1 MSAGNSDQKIYV
13 LCCFFF
19 PEFCTRR
26 KVGVKPCFLEVNTV
40 FGPEAPRV
48 AAVKKL
54 NLVHRGKC
62 RGFFVKFFVAIF
74 PGN

>member
-1 MSAGNSDQKIYV
+1 MITQIIRKPF
-13 LCCFFF
+13 LCVTDVCAIERLV
-19 PEFCTRR
+19 PRQ
-26 KVGVKPCFLEVNTV
+26 LL
-40 FGPEAPRV
+40 GPKAPRV

-62 RGFFVKFFVAIF
+62 RGFFVKLFAAIF